1 MIEPQIL
8 EAIKQMPNIERIRI
22 IEFTLGLMR
31 EEMAKN
37 EQLSLKEAAE
47 LMRPFYAEGSELSE
61 FVDSE
66 HGDFYEYED
75 YA

>member
-47 LMRPFYAEGSELSE
+47 LMCPFYAEGSELSE

-66 HGDFYEYED
+66 QGDFYEYED

>member
-8 EAIKQMPNIERIRI
+8 KAIKQMPNIERIRI

-31 EEMAKN
+31 EEMAKD

-47 LMRPFYAEGSELSE
+47 LMRPFYAEGSELTE

-66 HGDFYEYED
+66 
-75 YA
+75 

>member
-31 EEMAKN
+31 EEMAKD
-37 EQLSLKEAAE
+37 EQLSLREAAE
-47 LMRPFYAEGSELSE
+47 LMRPFYAEGSELPE

-66 HGDFYEYED
+66 
-75 YA
+75 

>member
-47 LMRPFYAEGSELSE
+47 LMRPFYAEGSELPE

-66 HGDFYEYED
+66 
-75 YA
+75 

>member
-31 EEMAKN
+31 EEMTKD

-47 LMRPFYAEGSELSE
+47 LMRPFYAEGSELPE

-66 HGDFYEYED
+66 
-75 YA
+75 

>member
-47 LMRPFYAEGSELSE
+47 LMRPFYAQGSEISE

>member
-8 EAIKQMPNIERIRI
+8 EAIKQMPNTERIRI

-31 EEMAKN
+31 EEMAKG
-37 EQLSLKEAAE
+37 EQLSLKEAVE
-47 LMRPFYAEGSELSE
+47 LMRPFYAEGSELTE

>member
-1 MIEPQIL
+1 
-8 EAIKQMPNIERIRI
+8 MPNIERIRI

-31 EEMAKN
+31 EEMAKDKK
-37 EQLSLKEAAE
+37 LSLKEAAE
-47 LMRPFYAEGSELSE
+47 LMVPFYTEGSQLTE

-75 YA
+75 YAERSNLDVSY